1 MGVILP
7 WNTTNIENYN
17 QPQWELE
24 YDGDMT
30 EICWRYDEG
39 IWRDT
44 TYKQFDNC
52 IIMCAT
58 MFSGKLSNKNWAVY
72 CIV

>member
-7 WNTTNIENYN
+7 RNTTNIENYN

-30 EICWRYDEG
+30 EI
-39 IWRDT
+39 
-44 TYKQFDNC
+44 
-52 IIMCAT
+52 
-58 MFSGKLSNKNWAVY
+58 
-72 CIV
+72 

>member
-7 WNTTNIENYN
+7 RNTTNIENYN

-39 IWRDT
+39 I
-44 TYKQFDNC
+44 
-52 IIMCAT
+52 
-58 MFSGKLSNKNWAVY
+58 
-72 CIV
+72 